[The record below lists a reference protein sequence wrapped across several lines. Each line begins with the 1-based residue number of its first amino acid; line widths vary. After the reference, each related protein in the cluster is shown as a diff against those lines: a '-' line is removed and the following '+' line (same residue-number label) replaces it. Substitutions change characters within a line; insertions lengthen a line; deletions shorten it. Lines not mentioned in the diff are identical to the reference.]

1 MGTLRMGWVTLL
13 CYRHCAYGAS
23 HCVNWYR
30 SVEPDVTRI
39 ALTRGSNGDE
49 GANFKC
55 ALTALG
61 VALLV
66 TVGEHGI
73 LVVGGPFFE
82 EGLIPGFIDFA

>member
-1 MGTLRMGWVTLL
+1 MGTARMGRVTLL
-13 CYRHCAYGAS
+13 LHCHCAYGAS
-23 HCVNWYR
+23 YCVNWYR

-49 GANFKC
+49 GSNFKC

-66 TVGEHGI
+66 AVGEHGI

-82 EGLIPGFIDFA
+82 KGLIPGFIDFA